1 MSVDTSKGHP
11 EMDYKQHEETYSS
24 FVALFKWG
32 TIFCIGLLLT
42 MLVFMVLQAI

>member
-11 EMDYKQHEETYSS
+11 EMDYKQHASTYDS

-32 TIFCIGLLLT
+32 TIFCVVLLLA
-42 MLVFMVLQAI
+42 MLVFLV